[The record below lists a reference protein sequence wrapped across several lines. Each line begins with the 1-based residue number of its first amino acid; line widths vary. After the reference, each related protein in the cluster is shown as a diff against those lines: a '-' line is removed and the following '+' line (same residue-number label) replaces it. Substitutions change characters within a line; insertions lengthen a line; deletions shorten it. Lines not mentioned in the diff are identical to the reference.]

1 VAKKGTGIYQQ
12 ARDALEEQAVQI
24 GVDFSAQVA
33 EQSAETNYRAGL
45 RFLHRL
51 GAIQGRRKELFE
63 RRVKQIARHTQ
74 EELGI
79 NENEVRGVLG
89 LFGSDAA
96 EIGICTQEPAC
107 EKCPFKAECQ
117 WAKKNPRIL
126 DMPLRERPRE
136 RLINEGADSLSD
148 ADLIGIIIRDGQP
161 NRTAVDLARLLIS
174 RHGSLRSLAN
184 KTIEELCEIPGI
196 GEAKAAQIKA
206 ALTIGIRMS
215 EEAGLQRGD
224 PLSSSEATFRKY
236 HAKLRDKQHE
246 EFYAILLD
254 RKHRVIQDVLVSVGS
269 LTASIVHPRE
279 VFNHA
284 VSHSAAAIVCVHN
297 HPSGDPGPS
306 RQDLEITKRLKEAGL
321 TLGIPLLD
329 HLIIGD
335 ERYFSFAD
343 AGLLK

>member
-1 VAKKGTGIYQQ
+1 MAKKGTAIYQQ
-12 ARDALEEQAVQI
+12 ARDALEGQAARNGADLSVLL
-24 GVDFSAQVA
+24 A
-33 EQSAETNYRAGL
+33 EHEDSSYRTGL

-51 GAIQGRRKELFE
+51 GAIHGKRKELFE
-63 RRVKQIARHTQ
+63 KRVGQIFRHTQ
-74 EELGI
+74 EEFGVT
-79 NENEVRGVLG
+79 ETEVRGVLG

-96 EIGICTQEPAC
+96 EIGICSKEPVC
-107 EKCPFKAECQ
+107 EKCPFESECQ

-126 DMPLRERPRE
+126 DMPLSERPRE

-184 KTIEELCEIPGI
+184 KTIKELCEIPGI

-206 ALTIGIRMS
+206 ALTVGIRMS
-215 EEAGLQRGD
+215 EEAGLRRGD
-224 PLSSSEATFRKY
+224 PLSSSESVFKRY

-246 EFYAILLD
+246 EFHTILLD
-254 RKHRVIQDVLVSVGS
+254 RRHRVIQDVLVSVGS

-306 RQDLEITKRLKEAGL
+306 KEDLEITKRLKEAGR

-335 ERYFSFAD
+335 QRYYSFAD
-343 AGLLK
+343 EGLLK